1 VRQIN
6 NGCKCWG
13 FVVFKLGLIVNPY
26 AGLGGSVG
34 LKGSDGDNIRAEA
47 FVRGAEPRAV
57 PRTERA
63 LKMISDLREQIEI
76 FCFAGDMGETN
87 ARAAGFITHVIGEAG
102 QQPSSARDTCVAATA
117 LMQHNLDL
125 ILFAGGD
132 GTARLIADVVGKSL
146 PVLGVPCGVK
156 MHSGVYATAPE
167 AAGEILKQLLT
178 GTLVNIA
185 ERDVKD
191 IDEDAF
197 RNGQVRARF
206 YGTLL
211 VPEDS
216 QFLQQVK
223 NAGTERDELM
233 QLDVA
238 QEMIEQLQ
246 ADTLYLV
253 GPGSTTH
260 LFLQQLGIEGSLL
273 GVDLLLNK
281 QLIATDVDA
290 TEIITQLD
298 QFLGP
303 VKMIITAIG
312 GQGHILGRGNQQFT
326 PAILRCVGKDNI
338 HIIAARGKILALNG
352 RPLLVDTNDPEL
364 DAAFGGYRPVI
375 TGYHETIMYPVGYA
389 AKGNEFEGR
398 H

>member
-1 VRQIN
+1 M
-6 NGCKCWG
+6 
-13 FVVFKLGLIVNPY
+13 FKLGLIINPY

-34 LKGSDGDNIRAEA
+34 LKGSDGDAIRTEA
-47 FVRGAEPRAV
+47 IARGAEPRALQ
-57 PRTERA
+57 RMERA
-63 LKMISDLREQIEI
+63 LQLIANYHEQVEI
-76 FCFAGDMGETN
+76 FCFAGDMGEAS
-87 ARAAGFITHVIGEAG
+87 ARASGFTTHIVGAAQ
-102 QQPSSARDTCVAATA
+102 QQPSSAQDTCAAATA
-117 LMQHNLDL
+117 LMQQNVDL

-132 GTARLIADVVGKSL
+132 GTARLIADAVGTSQ

-156 MHSGVYATAPE
+156 MHSGVYANAPE

-178 GTLVNIA
+178 GTLVNIV

-223 NAGTERDELM
+223 NAGTERDELA

-238 QEMIEQLQ
+238 QGMIEQLQ
-246 ADTLYLV
+246 PDTLYLV

-260 LFLQQLGIEGSLL
+260 LFLQELGVDGSLL
-273 GVDLLLNK
+273 GVDLLLNNE
-281 QLIATDVDA
+281 LIIRDVSA
-290 TEIITQLD
+290 AQITAQLD
-298 QFLGP
+298 QFSGP

-326 PAILRCVGKDNI
+326 PAILRRIGKDNI
-338 HIIAARGKILALNG
+338 HIVAARGKILALNG

-364 DAAFGGYRPVI
+364 DVAFGGYRPVI
-375 TGYHETIMYPVGYA
+375 TGYRETIMYPVGYFA
-389 AKGNEFEGR
+389 EGER
-398 H
+398 

>member
-1 VRQIN
+1 M
-6 NGCKCWG
+6 
-13 FVVFKLGLIVNPY
+13 FKLGLIVNPY

-34 LKGSDGDNIRAEA
+34 LKGSDGDAIRAEA
-47 FVRGAEPRAV
+47 FARGAEPRAMQ
-57 PRTERA
+57 RMERA
-63 LKMISDLREQIEI
+63 LQIVADFNQQLEI
-76 FCFAGDMGETN
+76 ICFAGDMGETS
-87 ARAAGFITHVIGEAG
+87 ARAAGFVTHVIGAAQ
-102 QQPSSARDTCVAATA
+102 QQPSSAQDTCAAADA
-117 LMQHNLDL
+117 LMQHGVDL

-132 GTARLIADVVGKSL
+132 GTARLIADVVGTSQ

-156 MHSGVYATAPE
+156 MHSGVYANAPE

-178 GTLVNIA
+178 GVLVNIV

-197 RNGQVRARF
+197 RIGQVRARF

-223 NAGTERDELM
+223 NAGTERDELA

-246 ADTLYLV
+246 PDTLYLV

-260 LFLQQLGIEGSLL
+260 LFLQELGLEGSLL
-273 GVDLLLNK
+273 GVDLLLNNELVAMDVSAS
-281 QLIATDVDA
+281 QILIH
-290 TEIITQLD
+290 LD
-298 QFLGP
+298 QFSGP

-326 PAILRCVGKDNI
+326 PAILRRIGKENI

-375 TGYHETIMYPVGYA
+375 TGYRETIMYPVGYA
-389 AKGNEFEGR
+389 IEDNTTEGV

>member
-1 VRQIN
+1 M
-6 NGCKCWG
+6 
-13 FVVFKLGLIVNPY
+13 FKLGLIINPY

-34 LKGSDGDNIRAEA
+34 LKGSDGDAIRAEA
-47 FVRGAEPRAV
+47 FARGAEPRALQ
-57 PRTERA
+57 RMERA
-63 LKMISDLREQIEI
+63 LQIVVSFKKNLEI
-76 FCFAGDMGETN
+76 VCFAGDMGETS
-87 ARAAGFITHVIGEAG
+87 ARSSGFTTQVIGAAQ
-102 QQPSSARDTCVAATA
+102 QQPSSAQDTCAAASA
-117 LMQHNLDL
+117 LMQHGVDL

-132 GTARLIADVVGKSL
+132 GTARLIADVVGTSQ

-156 MHSGVYATAPE
+156 MHSGVYANAPE

-178 GTLVNIA
+178 GVVVNVV

-223 NAGTERDELM
+223 NAGTERDELV

-260 LFLQQLGIEGSLL
+260 LFLRELGLDGSLL
-273 GVDLLLNK
+273 GIDLLLNNK
-281 QLIATDVDA
+281 LIATDVSA
-290 TEIITQLD
+290 SQILIQLE
-298 QFLGP
+298 QFSGP

-326 PAILRCVGKDNI
+326 PAILRRIGKENI

-364 DAAFGGYRPVI
+364 DVTFGGYRPVI
-375 TGYHETIMYPVGYA
+375 TGYRETIMYPVGYA
-389 AKGNEFEGR
+389 IEGTQ
-398 H
+398 

>member
-1 VRQIN
+1 M
-6 NGCKCWG
+6 
-13 FVVFKLGLIVNPY
+13 FKLGLIVNPY

-34 LKGSDGDNIRAEA
+34 LKGSDGDAIRAEA
-47 FVRGAEPRAV
+47 FARGAEPRAMQ
-57 PRTERA
+57 RMERA
-63 LKMISDLREQIEI
+63 LQIVADFNQQLEI
-76 FCFAGDMGETN
+76 ICFAGDMGETS
-87 ARAAGFITHVIGEAG
+87 ARAAGFFTHVIGAAR
-102 QQPSSARDTCVAATA
+102 QQPSSAQDTCAAADA
-117 LMQHNLDL
+117 LMQHGVDL

-132 GTARLIADVVGKSL
+132 GTARLIADVVGTSQ

-156 MHSGVYATAPE
+156 MHSGVYANAPE

-178 GTLVNIA
+178 GVLVNIV

-197 RNGQVRARF
+197 RNGLVRARF

-223 NAGTERDELM
+223 NAGTERDELA

-246 ADTLYLV
+246 PDTLYLV

-260 LFLQQLGIEGSLL
+260 LFLQELGLEGSLL
-273 GVDLLLNK
+273 GVDLLLNNE
-281 QLIATDVDA
+281 LIATDVSA
-290 TEIITQLD
+290 SQILIYLD
-298 QFLGP
+298 QFSGP

-326 PAILRCVGKDNI
+326 PAILRRIGKENI

-375 TGYHETIMYPVGYA
+375 TGYRETIMYPVGYA
-389 AKGNEFEGR
+389 IEDNTTEGV

>member
-1 VRQIN
+1 M
-6 NGCKCWG
+6 
-13 FVVFKLGLIVNPY
+13 FKLGLIVNPY

-34 LKGSDGDNIRAEA
+34 LKGSDGDAIRAEA
-47 FVRGAEPRAV
+47 FARGAEPRAMQ
-57 PRTERA
+57 RMERA
-63 LKMISDLREQIEI
+63 LQIAADFNQQVEI
-76 FCFAGDMGETN
+76 ICFAGDMGEAS
-87 ARAAGFITHVIGEAG
+87 ARAAGFVTHVIGAAQ
-102 QQPSSARDTCVAATA
+102 QQPSSAQDTCAAADA
-117 LMQHNLDL
+117 LMQHGVDL

-132 GTARLIADVVGKSL
+132 GTARLIADVVGTSQ

-156 MHSGVYATAPE
+156 MHSGVYANAPE
-167 AAGEILKQLLT
+167 AAGEILRQLLT
-178 GTLVNIA
+178 GVLVNIV

-191 IDEDAF
+191 IDEEAF
-197 RNGQVRARF
+197 RIGQVRARF

-223 NAGTERDELM
+223 NAGTERDELA

-246 ADTLYLV
+246 PDTLYLV

-260 LFLQQLGIEGSLL
+260 LFLQELGLEGSLL
-273 GVDLLLNK
+273 GVDLLLNNE
-281 QLIATDVDA
+281 LIATDVSA
-290 TEIITQLD
+290 SQILIYLD
-298 QFLGP
+298 QFSGP

-326 PAILRCVGKDNI
+326 PAILRRIGKENI

-375 TGYHETIMYPVGYA
+375 TGYRETIMYPVGYA
-389 AKGNEFEGR
+389 IEDNTMEGV

>member
-1 VRQIN
+1 
-6 NGCKCWG
+6 
-13 FVVFKLGLIVNPY
+13 VFKLGLIINPY

-34 LKGSDGDNIRAEA
+34 LKGSDGDAIRTEA
-47 FVRGAEPRAV
+47 IARGAEPRALQ
-57 PRTERA
+57 RMERA
-63 LKMISDLREQIEI
+63 LHIISGLREQVEI
-76 FCFAGDMGETN
+76 FCFAGDMGETS
-87 ARAAGFITHVIGEAG
+87 ARTSGFTTYVIGAAQ
-102 QQPSSARDTCVAATA
+102 QQPSSALDTCVAANA
-117 LMQHNLDL
+117 LMQQGVDL

-132 GTARLIADVVGKSL
+132 GTARLVADVVGTSQ

-156 MHSGVYATAPE
+156 MHSGVYANAPE
-167 AAGEILKQLLT
+167 AAGEILKQLLK
-178 GTLVNIA
+178 GTLVNIV

-223 NAGTERDELM
+223 NAGTERDELA

-246 ADTLYLV
+246 PDTLYLV

-260 LFLQQLGIEGSLL
+260 LFLQELGIEGSLL
-273 GVDLLLNK
+273 GIDLLLNNE
-281 QLIATDVDA
+281 LIATDVSAAQIA
-290 TEIITQLD
+290 THLN
-298 QFLGP
+298 QFSGP

-312 GQGHILGRGNQQFT
+312 GQGHLLGRGNQQFT
-326 PAILRCVGKDNI
+326 PAILRRIGKDNI
-338 HIIAARGKILALNG
+338 HIIAARGKILALDG

-364 DAAFGGYRPVI
+364 DAAFSGYRPVI
-375 TGYHETIMYPVGYA
+375 TGYRETIMYPVGYA
-389 AKGNEFEGR
+389 AEGE

>member
-1 VRQIN
+1 M
-6 NGCKCWG
+6 
-13 FVVFKLGLIVNPY
+13 FKLGLIINPY

-34 LKGSDGDNIRAEA
+34 LKGSDGDDIRTEA
-47 FVRGAEPRAV
+47 IARGAEPRALQ
-57 PRTERA
+57 RMERA
-63 LKMISDLREQIEI
+63 LQVIANFREQVAI
-76 FCFAGDMGETN
+76 FCFAGDMGESS
-87 ARAAGFITHVIGEAG
+87 ARASGFIVHIVGAAQHE
-102 QQPSSARDTCVAATA
+102 PSSAQDTCAAA
-117 LMQHNLDL
+117 KVLMQQHVDL

-132 GTARLIADVVGKSL
+132 GTARLIADVVGTSQ

-156 MHSGVYATAPE
+156 MHSGVYANAPE

-178 GTLVNIA
+178 GTLVNIV

-223 NAGTERDELM
+223 NAGTERDELA

-238 QEMIEQLQ
+238 QGMIEQLQ
-246 ADTLYLV
+246 PDTLYLV

-260 LFLQQLGIEGSLL
+260 LFLQELGIDGSLL
-273 GVDLLLNK
+273 GVDLLLNNE
-281 QLIATDVDA
+281 LIAKDVSA
-290 TEIITQLD
+290 AQIAVQLD
-298 QFLGP
+298 QFSGS

-326 PAILRCVGKDNI
+326 PAILRRIGKDNI

-364 DAAFGGYRPVI
+364 DVAFGGYRPVI
-375 TGYHETIMYPVGYA
+375 VGYRETIMYPVGYSV
-389 AKGNEFEGR
+389 EGE

>member
-1 VRQIN
+1 M
-6 NGCKCWG
+6 
-13 FVVFKLGLIVNPY
+13 FKLGLIVNPY

-34 LKGSDGDNIRAEA
+34 LKGSDGDAIRSEA
-47 FVRGAEPRAV
+47 IARGAEPRALQ
-57 PRTERA
+57 RIARA
-63 LKMISDLREQIEI
+63 LQVISNFKDQVEV
-76 FCFAGDMGETN
+76 FCFAGDMGETSS
-87 ARAAGFITHVIGEAG
+87 RAAGFVTHVIGEAE
-102 QQPSSARDTCVAATA
+102 QQPSSAQDTCAAA
-117 LMQHNLDL
+117 KLIMQQNVDL

-132 GTARLIADVVGKSL
+132 GTARLIADVVGKTQ

-156 MHSGVYATAPE
+156 MHSGVYANAPE

-178 GTLVNIA
+178 GSLVNVV

-191 IDEDAF
+191 IDEEAF
-197 RNGQVRARF
+197 RNGLVRARF

-223 NAGTERDELM
+223 NAGTERDELA

-238 QEMIEQLQ
+238 QEMIDQLLLG
-246 ADTLYLV
+246 TLYLV

-260 LFLQQLGIEGSLL
+260 LFLQELGLDGSLL
-273 GVDLLLNK
+273 GVDLLLNNE
-281 QLIATDVDA
+281 LIAADVSA
-290 TEIITQLD
+290 SQIVAQLD
-298 QFLGP
+298 NFSGP

-326 PAILRCVGKDNI
+326 PTILRRIGKDNI

-364 DAAFGGYRPVI
+364 DIAFGGYRPVI
-375 TGYHETIMYPVGYA
+375 TGYRETIMYPVGYSA
-389 AKGNEFEGR
+389 EGER
-398 H
+398 

>member
-1 VRQIN
+1 
-6 NGCKCWG
+6 
-13 FVVFKLGLIVNPY
+13 VFKLGLIINPY

-34 LKGSDGDNIRAEA
+34 LKGSDGDAIRTEA
-47 FVRGAEPRAV
+47 IARGAEPRALQ
-57 PRTERA
+57 RMERA
-63 LKMISDLREQIEI
+63 LQIISDLREQIEV
-76 FCFAGDMGETN
+76 FCFSGDMGESS
-87 ARAAGFITHVIGEAG
+87 ARTSGFTTCIIGAAQ
-102 QQPSSARDTCVAATA
+102 QQPSSAQDTCAAATA
-117 LMQHNLDL
+117 LMQQGVDL

-132 GTARLIADVVGKSL
+132 GTARLIADVVGTSQ

-156 MHSGVYATAPE
+156 MHSGVYANAPE

-178 GTLVNIA
+178 GTLVNIVG
-185 ERDVKD
+185 RDVKD

-211 VPEDS
+211 VPEYS

-223 NAGTERDELM
+223 NAGTERDELA

-238 QEMIEQLQ
+238 QGMIEQLQ
-246 ADTLYLV
+246 PDTLYLV

-260 LFLQQLGIEGSLL
+260 LFLQELGIDGSLL
-273 GVDLLLNK
+273 GVDLLLNNE
-281 QLIATDVDA
+281 LIATDVSAAQIAD
-290 TEIITQLD
+290 QLD
-298 QFLGP
+298 KFAGP
-303 VKMIITAIG
+303 AKMIITAIG

-326 PAILRCVGKDNI
+326 PAILRCIGKDNI

-364 DAAFGGYRPVI
+364 DVAFGGYRPVI
-375 TGYHETIMYPVGYA
+375 IGYRETIMYPVGYSA
-389 AKGNEFEGR
+389 EGE

>member
-1 VRQIN
+1 M
-6 NGCKCWG
+6 
-13 FVVFKLGLIVNPY
+13 FKLGLIINPY

-34 LKGSDGDNIRAEA
+34 LKGSDGDEIRAEA
-47 FVRGAEPRAV
+47 FARGAEPRALQ
-57 PRTERA
+57 RMERA
-63 LKMISDLREQIEI
+63 LQVIADLHDQVEV
-76 FCFAGDMGETN
+76 FCFADDMGEASAQASGFTTHIIG
-87 ARAAGFITHVIGEAG
+87 AAQ
-102 QQPSSARDTCVAATA
+102 QQPSSAQDTCAAATA
-117 LMQHNLDL
+117 LMLQGVDL

-132 GTARLIADVVGKSL
+132 GTARLIADVVGTSQ

-178 GTLVNIA
+178 GTLVNIV

-206 YGTLL
+206 YGSLL

-223 NAGTERDELM
+223 NAGTERDELA

-238 QEMIEQLQ
+238 QGMIEQLQ
-246 ADTLYLV
+246 SDTLYLV

-260 LFLQQLGIEGSLL
+260 LFLQELGVDGSLL
-273 GVDLLLNK
+273 GVDLLLNNK
-281 QLIATDVDA
+281 LIATDVSA
-290 TEIITQLD
+290 AQIIAQLD
-298 QFLGP
+298 QFSGSD
-303 VKMIITAIG
+303 KIIITAIG

-326 PAILRCVGKDNI
+326 PAILRRIGKDNI

-364 DAAFGGYRPVI
+364 DKAFGGYRPVI
-375 TGYHETIMYPVGYA
+375 TGYRETIMYPVGYA
-389 AKGNEFEGR
+389 AEGEY
-398 H
+398 

>member
-1 VRQIN
+1 M
-6 NGCKCWG
+6 
-13 FVVFKLGLIVNPY
+13 FKLGLIINPY

-34 LKGSDGDNIRAEA
+34 LKGSDGDAIRTEA
-47 FVRGAEPRAV
+47 IARGAEPRALQ
-57 PRTERA
+57 RMERA
-63 LKMISDLREQIEI
+63 LQVIASFRDQLEV
-76 FCFAGDMGETN
+76 FCFAGDMGETS
-87 ARAAGFITHVIGEAG
+87 ARASGFTTNVIGAAL
-102 QQPSSARDTCVAATA
+102 QQPSSAQDTCAAAIA
-117 LMQHNLDL
+117 LLQQNVDL

-132 GTARLIADVVGKSL
+132 GTARLIADVVGTSQ

-156 MHSGVYATAPE
+156 MHSGVYANAPE

-178 GTLVNIA
+178 GTLVNIV

-223 NAGTERDELM
+223 NAGTERDELA

-238 QEMIEQLQ
+238 QGMIEQLQ
-246 ADTLYLV
+246 SDTLYLV

-260 LFLQQLGIEGSLL
+260 LFLQELGVNGSLL
-273 GVDLLLNK
+273 GVDLLLDNK
-281 QLIATDVDA
+281 LIAADLSAAQITDY
-290 TEIITQLD
+290 LD
-298 QFLGP
+298 KFTGP

-326 PAILRCVGKDNI
+326 PEILRRIGKDNI

-364 DAAFGGYRPVI
+364 DAEFGGYRPVI
-375 TGYHETIMYPVGYA
+375 TGYRETIMYPVGYSA
-389 AKGNEFEGR
+389 EGE

>member
-1 VRQIN
+1 M
-6 NGCKCWG
+6 
-13 FVVFKLGLIVNPY
+13 FKLGLIINPY

-34 LKGSDGDNIRAEA
+34 LKGSDGDDIRTEA
-47 FVRGAEPRAV
+47 LARGAEPRAQQ
-57 PRTERA
+57 RMQRA
-63 LKMISDLREQIEI
+63 LQVIESFRDQVEV
-76 FCFAGDMGETN
+76 FCFAGDMGETS
-87 ARAAGFITHVIGEAG
+87 ACALGFVTHVIGAA
-102 QQPSSARDTCVAATA
+102 QQHPSSAQDTSAAVKA
-117 LMQHNLDL
+117 LIAQNVDL

-132 GTARLIADVVGKSL
+132 GTARVIADAVGVSQ
-146 PVLGVPCGVK
+146 PVLGVPSGVK
-156 MHSGVYATAPE
+156 MHSGVYANAPE

-178 GTLVNIA
+178 GTLVNIV

-223 NAGTERDELM
+223 NAGTERDELA

-246 ADTLYLV
+246 PDTLYLV

-260 LFLQQLGIEGSLL
+260 LFLQELGLDGTLL
-273 GVDLLLNK
+273 GVDLLLNNE
-281 QLIATDVDA
+281 LIATDLSA
-290 TEIITQLD
+290 AQITAQLD
-298 QFLGP
+298 KFSGP

-326 PAILRCVGKDNI
+326 PAILRRIGKENI

-364 DAAFGGYRPVI
+364 DLAFGGYRPVI
-375 TGYHETIMYPVGYA
+375 TGYRETIMYPLGYGVG
-389 AKGNEFEGR
+389 EV
-398 H
+398 